1 MVSAIDSSERKTGAI
16 LLKAGAHH
24 LWPSSLCPS
33 PNISHKVKTN
43 SHKVKQLVMISRLLS
58 TLKQKDQSRTNAR
71 RVTKISFSLACGQK
85 AEKAENVEKGE
96 ETVYGPF
103 TTTI

>member
-1 MVSAIDSSERKTGAI
+1 
-16 LLKAGAHH
+16 
-24 LWPSSLCPS
+24 
-33 PNISHKVKTN
+33 
-43 SHKVKQLVMISRLLS
+43 MISRLLS